1 MGDTADGLV
10 QVAYLHSDEVSYSWH
25 DSMRRLR
32 DHDLQR
38 AVADQ
43 ADLAHCIEHGYRIA
57 RKPLN
62 IRASSGQLVPSRN
75 YAVQLFLDKLDHE
88 WMFFIDTDM
97 GFEGDIIDRLLAV
110 ADPTTHPVVGALC
123 FALNF
128 QRYDGMGGMRVQ
140 IVPTLYRIGKEVNSG
155 HESFSYYGDY
165 PPDNVT
171 PVAATGAAALLMH
184 RGALEKVR
192 ANYGDKWFEQI
203 VAPGGLVGEDFSF
216 CLRLRSSGIPID
228 VHTGVQTTHHKQV
241 WLGEDD
247 YLRGLGAVG
256 DDPMAMAAE
265 YTPPATDPVAVLV
278 PVLGRPD
285 NAAPF
290 MASLRASTGLATVY
304 AIADGNDPATAEAW
318 RAAGAHVLVDPSN
331 PVTFARKVNLGY
343 RETEEPWLFL
353 VGDDVRFHPG
363 WLDRA
368 QYVADC
374 TQAAVVGTNDLG
386 NPRVMTGDHAT
397 HMLISRAYVDEQGAS
412 WDGPGVV
419 AHEGYHHW
427 HVDDELVTVAK
438 DRGQWA
444 AALDSIV
451 EHLHP
456 LWGKADDD
464 EVYQAGQAHSA
475 EDRDLFAARLAA
487 HTAVPDAS
495 PGV

>member
-1 MGDTADGLV
+1 MSETGDGLV

-25 DSMRRLR
+25 DSMRRLY
-32 DHDLQR
+32 DHDR
-38 AVADQ
+38 AHNQ
-43 ADLAHCIEHGYRIA
+43 ILAP
-57 RKPLN
+57 KPLN
-62 IRASSGQLVPSRN
+62 IRASAGQLVPSRN
-75 YAVQLFLDKLDHE
+75 YAVQLFLDKLEHE
-88 WMFFIDTDM
+88 WMFFVDTDM

-110 ADPTTHPVVGALC
+110 ADPATHPVVGALC

-140 IVPTLYRIGKEVNSG
+140 IVPTLYRIGKEVNTG

-184 RGALEKVR
+184 RSALEKVR
-192 ANYGDKWFEQI
+192 AEYGDNWFDQ
-203 VAPGGLVGEDFSF
+203 VQAPGGLVGEDFSF
-216 CLRLRSSGIPID
+216 CLRLRSIGIPIE

-256 DDPMAMAAE
+256 DDPVAMAAE

-304 AIADGNDPATAEAW
+304 AICDGDDTDTADAW
-318 RAAGAHVLVDPSN
+318 RAAGAKVLVDPGN
-331 PVTFARKVNLGY
+331 PRTYARKVNLGY
-343 RETEEPWLFL
+343 RETEEPWLF
-353 VGDDVRFHPG
+353 VTGDDVRFHPG
-363 WLDRA
+363 WYDRA
-368 QYVADC
+368 QYVAALA
-374 TQAAVVGTNDLG
+374 QAAVVGTNDLG
-386 NPRVMTGDHAT
+386 NPRVMSGEHAT
-397 HMLISRAYVDEQGAS
+397 HMLISRAYVDEFGAS

-419 AHEGYHHW
+419 AHEGYGHW
-427 HVDDELVTVAK
+427 YVDDELVTVAK

-464 EVYQAGQAHSA
+464 DTYRLGQSHAA
-475 EDRDLFAARLAA
+475 ADRERFAARLAA
-487 HTAVPDAS
+487 HTAVGDA
-495 PGV
+495 PAGV